1 MIIVFFSD
9 ISWEGL
15 HQRPQHI
22 ASRMAKDYKVLW
34 IEPVVLTKNPNFTP
48 VEVIPNLFTLSLP
61 AFPYNARQ
69 KWIRFFIKPL
79 SAIPLFRRFLT
90 KIQTSILNKALQN
103 IINLNEEYLFFYQNF
118 HYINLE
124 KHFSPKLIAFDY
136 IDNAFGFVE
145 LPKHIVGDWKHT
157 IEMSDFITVTSP
169 TLKKQVEEFRKENI
183 FLVSNGVE
191 YKLFSETKSALRPTD
206 LPAGN
211 PIVGYVGAVY
221 QWFDFDL
228 LDYLCHEMPD
238 INFAIIGRDHP
249 DIKEKIDKLK
259 NHNNFLFLGFREY
272 STIPAYLA
280 HFSAAIIP
288 FQRNELT
295 KSVNPVKLYEYC
307 AAGVPTVTTNFSD
320 DLNEFK
326 ELIFIADT
334 KEKFKSSLE
343 SSLQKAN
350 DELFRQKLKEFA
362 KLNDWD
368 KKYESISKLIQ

>member
-1 MIIVFFSD
+1 MTIFFFSD

-15 HQRPQHI
+15 HQRPQHL
-22 ASRMAKDYKVLW
+22 ARRMAKDYRVIW
-34 IEPVVLTKNPNFTP
+34 IEPIVLSKKPSIKLQ
-48 VEVIPNLFTLSLP
+48 EVIPNLYTISLP

-69 KWIRFFIKPL
+69 KWIKFLIYPISNLAFIRWL
-79 SAIPLFRRFLT
+79 LL
-90 KIQTSILNKALQN
+90 KIQLLVLRKVMSNLSISDNQY
-103 IINLNEEYLFFYQNF
+103 IFFYQNF

-157 IEMSDFITVTSP
+157 IEMSDFITITSP

-249 DIKEKIDKLK
+249 DIKEKTDKLK

-334 KEKFKSSLE
+334 KEKFKSSIE

-368 KKYESISKLIQ
+368 KKYESISKLIR